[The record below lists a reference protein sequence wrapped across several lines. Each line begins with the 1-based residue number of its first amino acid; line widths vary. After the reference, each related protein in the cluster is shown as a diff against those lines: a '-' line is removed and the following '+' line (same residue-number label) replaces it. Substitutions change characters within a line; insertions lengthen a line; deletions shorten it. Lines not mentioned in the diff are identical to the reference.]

1 MNTVKEF
8 IKICDERLKLLNMT
22 RAELFKKAN
31 LSEPIFIMAMKRNSH
46 LKIENIET
54 ISNILGISIQ
64 ELLGLKDIDTPK
76 DIKDMEDL
84 LLKISEKDRKF
95 ILLVI
100 TSYYRVLT
108 GEKL

>member
-84 LLKISEKDRKF
+84 LLKIPEKDRKF